1 MEPPSE
7 LPPPVVFDSIEPRP
21 SRRPTALVVWLIAI
35 IGSVGGTLAAILEN
49 TAISLDPMFGAL
61 LLVVAGPAVEEICKP
76 LAIVF
81 LLDKRPHW
89 LRGPG
94 EIVILAACS
103 ALVFATLENLLYIYV
118 NNPGGTAEFVMF
130 RLTVCTALHVTAS
143 TVFGFGLA
151 KMWRHIRDKGG
162 HFDIDVCFKYY
173 VSAVIIHGA
182 YNASMLILSWAGMLE
197 FLESG

>member
-1 MEPPSE
+1 ME
-7 LPPPVVFDSIEPRP
+7 LPSGPPPPITLDPHEPRP
-21 SRRPTALVVWLIAI
+21 QRPPAPVVWLIAI
-35 IGSVGGTLAAILEN
+35 VGSVGGVGAAMLKSS
-49 TAISLDPMFGAL
+49 AMAFDPMLGVL
-61 LLVVAGPAVEEICKP
+61 LLVVVAPAVEEICKP
-76 LAIVF
+76 LAMVF

-89 LRGPG
+89 FRGPT

-103 ALVFATLENLLYIYV
+103 ALVFATLENLLYIFV
-118 NNPGGTAEFVMF
+118 NNPGGSSSFVVF

-173 VSAVIIHGA
+173 VTAVIIHGA
-182 YNASMLILSWAGMLE
+182 YNGTALILSWAGMLK
-197 FLESG
+197 FLEQG

>member
-1 MEPPSE
+1 MAP
-7 LPPPVVFDSIEPRP
+7 
-21 SRRPTALVVWLIAI
+21 VVWLIAI
-35 IGSVGGTLAAILEN
+35 VGSVGGAGAAMLKSS
-49 TAISLDPMFGAL
+49 AMALDPLVGVL
-61 LLVVAGPAVEEICKP
+61 LLVVVAPAVEEICKP

-89 LRGPG
+89 FRGPT

-103 ALVFATLENLLYIYV
+103 ALVFATLENLLYIFV
-118 NNPGGTAEFVMF
+118 NNPGGSGLFVTY

-173 VSAVIIHGA
+173 VTAVIIHGS
-182 YNASMLILSWAGMLE
+182 YNGIALILEWSGMLR
-197 FLESG
+197 F

>member
-1 MEPPSE
+1 MEPPSG
-7 LPPPVVFDSIEPRP
+7 PPPPIIPDPHGPRP
-21 SRRPTALVVWLIAI
+21 SHPAAPVVWLIAI
-35 IGSVGGTLAAILEN
+35 VGSVGGVGAAILKN
-49 TAISLDPMFGAL
+49 SAMAFDPMVGVL
-61 LLVVAGPAVEEICKP
+61 LLVAAAPAVEEICKP

-89 LRGPG
+89 FRGPA

-103 ALVFATLENLLYIYV
+103 ALVFATLENLLYIFV
-118 NNPGGTAEFVMF
+118 NNPDGSASFVTY

-151 KMWRHIRDKGG
+151 KMWRHIREKGG

-173 VSAVIIHGA
+173 VTAVIIHGS
-182 YNASMLILSWAGMLE
+182 YNGIALILTWTDMLR
-197 FLESG
+197 F